1 MAKAKDGN
9 QDEQPIGTDDG
20 ADVVSISRE
29 DYDRLL
35 ASAAGAESGANPE
48 PAIEEGPHLDEPGI
62 RAVKRKQMR
71 AAGIDHESE
80 GITDQMRDI
89 LREGDE

>member
-9 QDEQPIGTDDG
+9 QDEQPIGTDDF
-20 ADVVSISRE
+20 ADFISLSRAE
-29 DYDRLL
+29 YDRMM
-35 ASAAGAESGANPE
+35 ASAAESGANPE